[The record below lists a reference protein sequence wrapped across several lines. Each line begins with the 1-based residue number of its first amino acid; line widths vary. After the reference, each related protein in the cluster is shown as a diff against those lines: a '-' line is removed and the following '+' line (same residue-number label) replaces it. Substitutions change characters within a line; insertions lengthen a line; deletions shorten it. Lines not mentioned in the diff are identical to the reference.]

1 MISKKPIVLKTA
13 SEMHIWRK
21 SLEAKA
27 VGFVPTMGALH
38 EGHLSLLQ
46 KSNQD
51 NDHTVLSIFVNPTQ
65 FNRVDDLEKYPR
77 TWDADLKLAGDAGTD
92 VVFYPS
98 YHEIY
103 PDNYSFSVNEND
115 FSRLLCGAS
124 RAGHFQGVLTVVLKL
139 INIIS
144 PNRVYMGEKDFQ
156 QLELVKKMVKAL
168 FLPTEIIGC
177 PTLRNPDGL
186 ALSSRNAR
194 LSAENLKK
202 ASLIYKSISNSST
215 ASAARAELEESGFK
229 IDYLVDIGARRYVAA
244 FLPAANGAG
253 EVRLIDNVERK

>member
-1 MISKKPIVLKTA
+1 MSSKTPLVIKAA
-13 SEMHIWRK
+13 SDMQQWRK
-21 SLEAKA
+21 SVGAKS

-46 KSNQD
+46 KSCKD
-51 NDHTVLSIFVNPTQ
+51 NDFTVLSIFVNPTQ
-65 FNRVDDLEKYPR
+65 FNKSDDLEKYPR
-77 TWDADLKLAGDAGTD
+77 TWAADLKLAADAGTD

-98 YHEIY
+98 YLEIY
-103 PDNYSFSVNEND
+103 PDNYAFSVNEND
-115 FSRLLCGAS
+115 LSRLLCGAS

-156 QLELVKKMVKAL
+156 QLELIKQMVKAL
-168 FLPTEIIGC
+168 FLPTEIIAC
-177 PTLRNPDGL
+177 PTLRNSEGL

-194 LSAENLKK
+194 LDPEYRKK
-202 ASLIYKSISNSST
+202 ASLIYKTISNSAT
-215 ASAARAELEESGFK
+215 ALAARTELEKSGFK
-229 IDYLVDIGARRYVAA
+229 IDYLVDIEARRYVAA